1 MDICRSTYY
10 YKPKKKPS
18 EEELRD
24 RIEKIAYKYPYYGYR
39 RMTHAL
45 KRDGIK
51 VNHKKVLKIMKEMGI
66 QCKKAR
72 KFAVTT
78 NSSHK
83 LMTYPNLAKKL
94 VVDRTDKLW

>member
-1 MDICRSTYY
+1 MDISRSTYY
-10 YKPKKKPS
+10 YKPGEKLS
-18 EEELRD
+18 GVAELRD

-51 VNHKKVLKIMKEMGI
+51 INHKKVLKIMKEMGI

-83 LMTYPNLAKKL
+83 LK
-94 VVDRTDKLW
+94 